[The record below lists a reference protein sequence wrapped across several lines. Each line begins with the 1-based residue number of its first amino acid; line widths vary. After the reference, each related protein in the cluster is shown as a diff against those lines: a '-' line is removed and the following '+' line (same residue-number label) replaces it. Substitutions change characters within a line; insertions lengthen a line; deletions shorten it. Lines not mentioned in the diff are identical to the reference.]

1 MTLEQQMQAA
11 KDRTLKT
18 LETSTEFNLREAQ
31 VDLQVYYADEMNSAT
46 TSNNVRTKLGKL
58 RALRNDTNQ
67 LYILYGNLVR
77 SLQPKQR
84 GNIAEI
90 SRSLTNPFIKLGIDL
105 SVIPY
110 ARIHEFGGTAGRAK
124 IPARP
129 YFFPALQK
137 YAKEGFEERLQA
149 IVNACIT
156 TWNAA

>member
-1 MTLEQQMQAA
+1 
-11 KDRTLKT
+11 
-18 LETSTEFNLREAQ
+18 
-31 VDLQVYYADEMNSAT
+31 
-46 TSNNVRTKLGKL
+46 VRTKSGKL

-90 SRSLTNPFIKLGIDL
+90 SGSLTNPFIKLGIDL

-110 ARIHEFGGTAGRAK
+110 ARIHEFGGTAGKSK